1 MKNQIWNTKLY
12 NTTGS
17 FVTNYGN
24 DIVKLLDPQPNET
37 ILDLGCGTAKL
48 TNDIAS
54 IADKVYGFDYSQN
67 MIDDAR
73 KKYPHIN
80 FQVGDAQK
88 KLNYPSKS
96 FDAVFSNDALHWMFD
111 AEHVIENVNSI
122 LKRNGRFVFEMGGK
136 GNLSHIL
143 TTMDS
148 LSSKYNLKD
157 FHLEN
162 FYPSISEYTTLLE
175 QNGFVVKY
183 AELIDRP
190 TLLEGENG
198 LKDWITTFRINILNQ
213 LGNNQEQFLDD
224 VKKLTKDRLYKNG
237 NWHADYVRLRVIA
250 YKVE

>member
-1 MKNQIWNTKLY
+1 MKNQIWDTKLY

-24 DIVKLLDPQPNET
+24 DVVKLLTPQANET

-54 IADKVYGFDYSQN
+54 VANKVYGFDYSQN

-73 KKYPHIN
+73 EKYSHIN

-88 KLNYPSKS
+88 ELDYPAKS
-96 FDAVFSNDALHWMFD
+96 FDAVFSNAALHWMFD
-111 AEHVIENVNSI
+111 AENVIKNVNKV
-122 LKRNGRFVFEMGGK
+122 LKKDGRFVFEMGGK

-148 LSSKYNLKD
+148 LSDKYNLKD

-175 QNGFVVKY
+175 QNGFEVRY
-183 AELIDRP
+183 AQLIYRP
-190 TLLEGENG
+190 TLLEGEQG
-198 LKDWITTFRINILNQ
+198 LRNWITAFRTNILNQ
-213 LGNNQEQFLDD
+213 LGDNKEKFLND
-224 VKKLTKDRLYKNG
+224 VEKLTKEKLYKNG
-237 NWHADYVRLRVIA
+237 NWYADYVRLRVIA
-250 YKVE
+250 YKV